1 VRVGTRRSPCRGKLG
16 GGGESATKRHTIR
29 LTGDRARGARITASV
44 LGDLTAVLLD
54 ATRGALRLRVEGR
67 STARGS
73 LPAWLSGATDF
84 EVVGIEAGSTLL
96 VVEAPTLIEA
106 APALFAQHSLFEP
119 IDSSD
124 SAFGVMEQ
132 TLRAA
137 VDGRSDS
144 ELFDQPLLSVFRR
157 FERVLSAGFSSI
169 ELTNGKAGAKRVIVD
184 CGSVAAVDRLIRT
197 TPEPQRTRV
206 AGTLD
211 TIRHSDRMFT
221 LLVDDGKAVKGIADG
236 FAAGQLANLFGQSVT
251 VAGTAFFRPSGS
263 LLRIDADSI
272 DPAGPEAAVWARVPA
287 PLFRDAD
294 VTTLRQ
300 PQGMRSGVNAIIGQW
315 PGDETEEELAAALRE
330 LS

>member
-1 VRVGTRRSPCRGKLG
+1 MG
-16 GGGESATKRHTIR
+16 
-29 LTGDRARGARITASV
+29 SV

-73 LPAWLSGATDF
+73 LPAWLGGAADF
-84 EVVGIEAGSTLL
+84 EIVGIEAGSTLL
-96 VVEAPTLIEA
+96 VIEAPTLIEA
-106 APALFAQHSLFEP
+106 APALFAQQALFEP

-144 ELFDQPLLSVFRR
+144 DFFDQPLLSVFRR
-157 FERVLSAGFSSI
+157 FDRVLSAGFSSI
-169 ELTNGKAGAKRVIVD
+169 ELTNGKAGAERVVVD
-184 CGSVAAVDRLIRT
+184 CDSVAAVDRLIRT

-236 FAAGQLANLFGQSVT
+236 FAAEQLAGLFGQRVT

-263 LLRIDADSI
+263 LLRIEADSI
-272 DPAGPEAAVWARVPA
+272 EAAGAEAAVWARVPA
-287 PLFRDAD
+287 PLFRVADAPS
-294 VTTLRQ
+294 LRQ
-300 PQGMRSGVNAIIGQW
+300 PQGLRSGVNAIIGRW
-315 PGDETEEELAAALRE
+315 PGDESEEELAAALKE